1 MCYSIR
7 EAKRFRVA
15 KRLKRKRIRFAYGRR
30 AVTGVLT
37 KYNGEK
43 LRRIR
48 AQSSIRVPRTYTPS
62 RPGFYVEPGV
72 GGLRGVKKE
81 N

>member
-43 LRRIR
+43 L
-48 AQSSIRVPRTYTPS
+48 
-62 RPGFYVEPGV
+62 
-72 GGLRGVKKE
+72 
-81 N
+81 